1 LNLTT
6 KGTGIKQVKVFG
18 KEFEKKTVF
27 KRVCRS
33 RFACAERLP
42 PSKSRAFIFEKLDK
56 YGRSYTLLLEDEKYS
71 EVFML
76 ATLPLKERDAKIR
89 SGEDQ
94 LIDWETAKSSLR
106 DSLK

>member
-1 LNLTT
+1 
-6 KGTGIKQVKVFG
+6 
-18 KEFEKKTVF
+18 
-27 KRVCRS
+27 
-33 RFACAERLP
+33 
-42 PSKSRAFIFEKLDK
+42 
-56 YGRSYTLLLEDEKYS
+56 
-71 EVFML
+71 ML